1 MELVNKELCKISVS
15 SVLDQNG
22 KEYGKQFLNDGN
34 EDTCWYSDQG
44 NPQYIKLRFFEKQS
58 FSKLKLQ
65 VQFQGGF
72 AGEKCA
78 LTSKS
83 FSIPFHP
90 KGFLLYSLF
99 FYAIDF
105 QDSNDLQEFEFGE
118 LEDFEELQI
127 VFNSSTDFYG
137 RVIVYQLNLV
147 GS

>member
-1 MELVNKELCKISVS
+1 MELINKELCKILVS

-78 LTSKS
+78 LNSSS
-83 FSIPFHP
+83 FSMPFHP
-90 KGFLLYSLF
+90 KGSLLDVF
-99 FYAIDF
+99 FIRSIF
-105 QDSNDLQEFEFGE
+105 KI
-118 LEDFEELQI
+118 QI
-127 VFNSSTDFYG
+127 IYKN
-137 RVIVYQLNLV
+137 LNLKN
-147 GS
+147 

>member
-1 MELVNKELCKISVS
+1 MELINKELCKILVS

-78 LTSKS
+78 LNSSS
-83 FSIPFHP
+83 FSMPFHP
-90 KGFLLYSLF
+90 K
-99 FYAIDF
+99 
-105 QDSNDLQEFEFGE
+105 DSNNIQEFEFEE
-118 LEDFEELQI
+118 LEDFEELQL
-127 VFNSSTDFYG
+127 VFNSSSDFYG
-137 RVIVYQLNLV
+137 RVIIYQLSLI

>member
-58 FSKLKLQ
+58 FSKLKLE

-90 KGFLLYSLF
+90 K
-99 FYAIDF
+99 
-105 QDSNDLQEFEFGE
+105 DSNDLQEFEFGE

>member
-78 LTSKS
+78 LNSSS

-90 KGFLLYSLF
+90 K
-99 FYAIDF
+99 
-105 QDSNDLQEFEFGE
+105 DSNNLQDFEFGE
-118 LEDFEELQI
+118 LESFEELQI
-127 VFNSSTDFYG
+127 VFNSSSDFYG
-137 RVIVYQLNLV
+137 RVIVYQLSLI

>member
-78 LTSKS
+78 LNSSS

-90 KGFLLYSLF
+90 KGFLLYSLIF
-99 FYAIDF
+99 LNMNNFAYKF
-105 QDSNDLQEFEFGE
+105 KC
-118 LEDFEELQI
+118 
-127 VFNSSTDFYG
+127 STEICIFREYEKITP
-137 RVIVYQLNLV
+137 RLTEI
-147 GS
+147 SP